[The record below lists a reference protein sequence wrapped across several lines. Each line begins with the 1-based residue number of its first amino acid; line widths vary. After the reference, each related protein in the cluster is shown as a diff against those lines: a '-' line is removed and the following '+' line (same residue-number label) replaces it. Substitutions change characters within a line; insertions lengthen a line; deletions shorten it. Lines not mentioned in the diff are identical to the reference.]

1 MGVGVL
7 FLYLIK
13 DRNDM
18 KLIKCIIAAVVA
30 IYGFAASANDTTNTM
45 KKVLFVVTS
54 HSELGNT
61 GKKTGFYFSEVA
73 HPYYVLSRDYEI
85 DIVSPQGGAA
95 PYEGLDQSDSI
106 SMSMYNQPAFRSKI
120 ANTLTPAQVN
130 PEDYCAIYYAGGHGV
145 MWDFADNTAL
155 AAICAKIYE
164 NGGVVG
170 AVCHGPAGL
179 LNVALANGQKLVA
192 GKHLVSFTNREED
205 LNGTSPIVPY
215 MLENALLDAGCTFEQ
230 QKPWSD
236 FTVEDQRLITGQNPM
251 SALTLGYRIAAA
263 LSAIK

>member
-1 MGVGVL
+1 MKYIKYL
-7 FLYLIK
+7 FAIFLALIS
-13 DRNDM
+13 
-18 KLIKCIIAAVVA
+18 
-30 IYGFAASANDTTNTM
+30 FTASAKDTNM
-45 KKVLFVVTS
+45 KKILFVVTS

-85 DIVSPQGGAA
+85 DIVSPMGGEA
-95 PYEGLDQSDSI
+95 PYEGLDTSDPI
-106 SMSMYNQPAFRSKI
+106 SMKLYNQQAFRNKI
-120 ANTLTPAQVN
+120 ANTLTPQQVN
-130 PEDYCAIYYAGGHGV
+130 PDDYCAIYYAGGHGV
-145 MWDFADNTAL
+145 MWDFADNSAL
-155 AAICAKIYE
+155 ADICAKIYE
-164 NGGVVG
+164 NGGVVA

-179 LNVALANGQKLVA
+179 INVVLSNGEKLVA
-192 GKHLVSFTNREED
+192 GKRLVSFTNREED
-205 LNGTSPIVPY
+205 INGTSPIVPY

>member
-1 MGVGVL
+1 
-7 FLYLIK
+7 
-13 DRNDM
+13 M
-18 KLIKCIIAAVVA
+18 KLIKYIIAALVA
-30 IYGFAASANDTTNTM
+30 FSGLAASAKDTTM
-45 KKVLFVVTS
+45 KKILFVVTS

-85 DIVSPQGGAA
+85 DVVSPKGGEA
-95 PYEGLDQSDSI
+95 PYEGLDQQDAI

-130 PEDYCAIYYAGGHGV
+130 PDDYCAIYYAGGHGV

-155 AAICAKIYE
+155 AAICARIYE
-164 NGGVVG
+164 KGGVVA

-179 LNVALANGQKLVA
+179 INVTLSNGRKLVD

-205 LNGTSPIVPY
+205 INGTSPVVPY
-215 MLENALLDAGCTFEQ
+215 MLEDALLDAGCTFEL

-263 LSAIK
+263 LSEIK

>member
-1 MGVGVL
+1 
-7 FLYLIK
+7 
-13 DRNDM
+13 M
-18 KLIKCIIAAVVA
+18 KLIKYIFVVVLA
-30 IYGFAASANDTTNTM
+30 LSGLAASATETAM
-45 KKVLFVVTS
+45 KKILFVVTS

-61 GKKTGFYFSEVA
+61 GKQTGFYFSEVS

-85 DIVSPQGGAA
+85 DIVSPKGGAA
-95 PYEGLDQSDSI
+95 PFEGLDNSDAI
-106 SMSMYNQPAFRSKI
+106 SMNLYNNQTFRNKI

-130 PEDYCAIYYAGGHGV
+130 PDDYCAIYYAGGHGV

-155 AAICAKIYE
+155 ADICTKIYE
-164 NGGVVG
+164 KGGVVA

-179 LNVALANGQKLVA
+179 VNVTLSNGQKLIA

-205 LNGTSPIVPY
+205 INGTSSVVPY

-251 SALTLGYRIAAA
+251 SALTLGYRVAAA

>member
-1 MGVGVL
+1 MKYIKYL
-7 FLYLIK
+7 F
-13 DRNDM
+13 
-18 KLIKCIIAAVVA
+18 A
-30 IYGFAASANDTTNTM
+30 IFLAFISFTASAKDTNM
-45 KKVLFVVTS
+45 KKILFVVTS

-85 DIVSPQGGAA
+85 DIVSPMGGEA
-95 PYEGLDQSDSI
+95 PYEGLDTSDPI
-106 SMSMYNQPAFRSKI
+106 SMKLYNQQAFRNKI
-120 ANTLTPAQVN
+120 ANTLTPQQVN
-130 PEDYCAIYYAGGHGV
+130 PDDYCAIYYAGGHGV
-145 MWDFADNTAL
+145 MWDFADNSAL
-155 AAICAKIYE
+155 ADICAKIYE
-164 NGGVVG
+164 NGGVVA

-179 LNVALANGQKLVA
+179 INVVLSNGEKLVA
-192 GKHLVSFTNREED
+192 GKRLVSFTNREED
-205 LNGTSPIVPY
+205 INGTSPIVPY

>member
-1 MGVGVL
+1 
-7 FLYLIK
+7 
-13 DRNDM
+13 M
-18 KLIKCIIAAVVA
+18 KLIKYIIAIALA
-30 IYGFAASANDTTNTM
+30 FSGLAASAKDTTM
-45 KKVLFVVTS
+45 KKILFVVTS

-85 DIVSPQGGAA
+85 DIVSPKGGEA
-95 PYEGLDQSDSI
+95 PFEGLDQSDSI
-106 SMSMYNQPAFRSKI
+106 SMNLYNQPAFRSKI
-120 ANTLTPAQVN
+120 ANTLTPGQVN
-130 PEDYCAIYYAGGHGV
+130 PDEYCAIFYAGGHGV

-155 AAICAKIYE
+155 AEICAKIYE
-164 NGGVVG
+164 NGGVVA

-179 LNVALANGQKLVA
+179 INVTLSNGNKLVA

-205 LNGTSPIVPY
+205 INGTSPVVPF

-263 LSAIK
+263 LSALK